1 MTFVQSSRIWH
12 RARYLLRR
20 ATPSPKAM
28 SLFGPISRPLLNEAT
43 TPIIRRALQRA
54 KMVGNFA
61 FVQAMVQLVGF
72 ASGILLVRWLD
83 QSEYAYFTIANT
95 MQGTINVL
103 ADMGISIGLVSI
115 GGRVWQDRHRFGQL
129 IATAQHFRRRLGLL
143 AILVVT
149 PVLYWLLTRNGA
161 SPIYAAILVGA
172 ILLGLMVQFSL
183 GVLAVVPRL
192 RSDVSRIQTIDLTGA
207 IARLIVL
214 VSCAF
219 LFLNAGVAVL
229 VSSMAFLLQYWM
241 LRKYA
246 AGVIDLNAPENA
258 EDRVAMI
265 GFIKNQAANAVFF
278 CLQGQITI
286 FLISFFGNRATSVA
300 EVGALGRLAMIFAVM
315 GQVLTNIFVPAF
327 ARCQNA
333 ARLRLQYFAIVAG
346 VAGCCAAVITA
357 AAFFPNQFLFLLGSK
372 YAHLQR
378 ELLLIV
384 ASTVLNVLTGAIWFL
399 NASKAWVAGAWL
411 YIPLTLATQVA
422 LIPYTDFSNV
432 RQVLI
437 FGVISA
443 VPNLLL
449 NMVLSYRGFRNF
461 QPAA

>member
-1 MTFVQSSRIWH
+1 
-12 RARYLLRR
+12 
-20 ATPSPKAM
+20 M

-54 KMVGNFA
+54 KMVGSFA

-83 QSEYAYFTIANT
+83 QTEYAYFTIANT

-103 ADMGISIGLVSI
+103 ADMSISIGLVSI

-129 IATAQHFRRRLGLL
+129 ITTAQHFRRRLGLL

-161 SPIYAAILVGA
+161 SPIYAAVLVGA
-172 ILLGLMVQFSL
+172 ILLGLLVQFSL

-207 IARLIVL
+207 IARLAVL
-214 VSCAF
+214 LVCAF

-229 VSSMAFLLQYWM
+229 VSSMAFLLQFWM

-327 ARCQNA
+327 ARCQDA

-346 VAGCCAAVITA
+346 VAGCCAVVIGA

-411 YIPLTLATQVA
+411 YIPLTLATQIA
-422 LIPYTDFSNV
+422 LIPYTDFSSV

>member
-1 MTFVQSSRIWH
+1 
-12 RARYLLRR
+12 
-20 ATPSPKAM
+20 M

-54 KMVGNFA
+54 RMVGNFA

-83 QSEYAYFTIANT
+83 QNEYAYFTIANT

-129 IATAQHFRRRLGLL
+129 ITTAQHFRRRLGLL

-161 SPIYAAILVGA
+161 SPIYAAVLVGA

-192 RSDVSRIQTIDLTGA
+192 RSDITRIQTIDLTGA

-214 VSCAF
+214 VACAF

-265 GFIKNQAANAVFF
+265 GFIKNQAANAIFF
-278 CLQGQITI
+278 CLQGQITV

-327 ARCQNA
+327 ARCQDA

-346 VAGCCAAVITA
+346 VAGCCGAVIVA
-357 AAFFPNQFLFLLGSK
+357 AAFFPNQFLFVLGSK

-384 ASTVLNVLTGAIWFL
+384 ASTVLNVLTGAMWFL

-449 NMVLSYRGFRNF
+449 NLILSYRGFRNF
-461 QPAA
+461 QSAA